1 MKLPLRHL
9 CALVLVSLALSAC
22 ATSTPT
28 SDINDPFEPLN
39 RATHQV
45 NKGADRV
52 FFRPASQVYGTVV
65 PRPVRTGLSNVA
77 SNLDTP
83 RSVINDVLQGDFED
97 AGRNTARF
105 LINST
110 IGLFGLFDPAS
121 SDFGLEENATGF
133 GDTLAVW
140 GVEEGPYAELLL
152 FGPSTTR
159 DSIGLTVDILTNPV
173 TAFIGDGDE
182 VATATAFPSV
192 LNSRFELSST
202 IDSVL
207 YESADSY
214 AQLRLFYLERRR
226 FELSG
231 QTGADDDVFDP
242 YENLFD
248 EFADEF

>member
-1 MKLPLRHL
+1 MAFVP
-9 CALVLVSLALSAC
+9 LALSAC
-22 ATSTPT
+22 ATSSPT
-28 SDINDPFEPLN
+28 SDINDPFEPIN

-52 FFRPASQVYGTVV
+52 FFRPASQVYGTIV

-77 SNLDTP
+77 TNLDTP
-83 RSVINDVLQGDFED
+83 RTIINDFLQGDLED

-110 IGLFGLFDPAS
+110 VGLFGLFDPAS
-121 SDFGLEENATGF
+121 SDFGLEEDHTGF

-159 DSIGLTVDILTNPV
+159 DGVGLTVDILTNPV
-173 TAFIGDGDE
+173 TVLFGDGDE
-182 VATATAFPSV
+182 VATATSFPSV
-192 LNSRFELSST
+192 LNSRFELSNT
-202 IDSVL
+202 IDDIL
-207 YESADSY
+207 YDSADSY

-226 FELSG
+226 FELGG
-231 QTGADDDVFDP
+231 QTTADDVFDP

>member
-1 MKLPLRHL
+1 MQHFRHF
-9 CALVLVSLALSAC
+9 CAVALISLGLSAC
-22 ATSTPT
+22 ATSSST
-28 SDINDPFEPLN
+28 SDINDPYEPLN

-52 FFRPASQVYGTVV
+52 FFRPASQVYGTIV

-77 SNLDTP
+77 ANLNTP
-83 RSVINDVLQGDFED
+83 RTVLNDFLQGDLED
-97 AGRNTARF
+97 AGQNTARF

-110 IGLFGLFDPAS
+110 IGLFGLFDPAG
-121 SDFGLEENATGF
+121 SDFGLEEDHTGF

-140 GVEEGPYAELLL
+140 GAEEGAYVELLL

-173 TAFIGDGDE
+173 TALIGDGEE
-182 VATATAFPSV
+182 VATSTSFPSV
-192 LNSRFELSST
+192 LNSRYELSST
-202 IDSVL
+202 IDRLL
-207 YESADSY
+207 YDSADSY
-214 AQLRLFYLERRR
+214 AQLRLFYLENRR

-231 QTGADDDVFDP
+231 QSSADDVFDP

-248 EFADEF
+248 E